1 VGDIDGDGRRD
12 RVTIRFAPQ
21 LNAECGIIV
30 AVKTGR
36 GVKAARLS
44 YGSEAGKF
52 PRTSDFIR
60 LSTFPFL
67 NGLYRLD
74 RRGGFEIVVTSWEG
88 ASTSILK
95 VFTFNRGRLV
105 EVRPPSRDGLWWGG
119 CCSGSTGLDCAA
131 GMLRITSASPL
142 ADIHHFRVDRAFYS
156 LRSAR
161 LTVIRK
167 QSFRLSDGRKGFR
180 QFSREA
186 GAFFDSC
193 QGVRAK
199 RR

>member
-12 RVTIRFAPQ
+12 RVSIRFAPR
-21 LNAECGIIV
+21 LNTECGIIV
-30 AVKTGR
+30 AVKTAR
-36 GVKAARLS
+36 GVKAARVS
-44 YGSEAGKF
+44 YGNEAGKF

-67 NGLYRLD
+67 SGLYRLD
-74 RRGGFEIVVTSWEG
+74 RRGGFEVVVTSWEG

-95 VFTFNRGRLV
+95 AFTFYRGRLV
-105 EVRPPSRDGLWWGG
+105 QVRPPSRDGLWSGG
-119 CCSGSTGLDCAA
+119 CCGGSTGLDCAA
-131 GMLRITSASPL
+131 GMLRITSESPL
-142 ADIHHFRVDRAFYS
+142 GDIHHFRVDRAFYS

-161 LTVIRK
+161 LVVVRK
-167 QSFRLSDGRKGFR
+167 QTIRLGDGKRFR
-180 QFSREA
+180 QLSREG